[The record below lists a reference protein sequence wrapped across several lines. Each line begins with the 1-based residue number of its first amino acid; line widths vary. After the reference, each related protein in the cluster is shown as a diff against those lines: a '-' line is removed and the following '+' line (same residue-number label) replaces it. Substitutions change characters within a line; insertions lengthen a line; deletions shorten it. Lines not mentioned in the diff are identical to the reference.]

1 MKDPTPA
8 SIELWGGTLCLDLA
22 NSTDWD
28 ARGVDV
34 DPERNDVLR
43 SAAMLASWS
52 DRVGVLGTA
61 TIDDDELQRELDALD
76 LSQFT
81 PAQSEAVRELREEL
95 AKANGG
101 GELEMVVRE
110 TLEAIALG

>member
-1 MKDPTPA
+1 MSTSPENQIVNVL
-8 SIELWGGTLCLDLA
+8 SHWLA
-22 NSTDWD
+22 
-28 ARGVDV
+28 RHVD
-34 DPERNDVLR
+34 DE
-43 SAAMLASWS
+43 
-52 DRVGVLGTA
+52 
-61 TIDDDELQRELDALD
+61 ELQRELDALD
-76 LSQFT
+76 LSQFS